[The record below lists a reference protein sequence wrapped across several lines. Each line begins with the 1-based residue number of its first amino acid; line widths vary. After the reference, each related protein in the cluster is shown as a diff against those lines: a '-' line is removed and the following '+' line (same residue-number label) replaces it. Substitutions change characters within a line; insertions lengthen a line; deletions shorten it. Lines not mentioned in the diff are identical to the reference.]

1 MTSKE
6 IIIRLIDNK
15 TINGEEAYLLINDIL
30 KAEMVAVNEALGK
43 IKTPETITIPSTWS
57 IASTS
62 TCDANSYITTK

>member
-43 IKTPETITIPSTWS
+43 IKTPETINIPSTWS
-57 IASTS
+57 TASSLTYDGSGYIA
-62 TCDANSYITTK
+62 TK